1 MDPKLLKKHSSVAR
15 KHANNII
22 ITGAREKTETGFK
35 VPGHSGKDF
44 ETFAETLLPGTAS
57 ALCRHPKKDRVVR
70 ILAGGGY
77 VILDDGT
84 SDPEDK
90 RIHPGDEVILR
101 AGVSYRFAT
110 TSGESLEMHV
120 SQGSKYD
127 ARLEILEEASA
138 TVEVTPGL
146 LNPAERAASAPPGMS
161 LRRGSKAKQQ
171 QLSNSGNRSVK
182 PAGQIDISAAAGTSA
197 TAEMNVRP
205 SMGRFSDE
213 GAG

>member
-15 KHANNII
+15 KHANNIV

-35 VPGHSGKDF
+35 VPGHSGKSF

-57 ALCRHPKKDRVVR
+57 PLYCHPKKDRVVR
-70 ILAGGGY
+70 VLAGGGY
-77 VILDDGT
+77 VILDDG
-84 SDPEDK
+84 SGDPVDK
-90 RIHPGDEVILR
+90 RIHPGDEVILK

-120 SQGSKYD
+120 SQGSKYA
-127 ARLEILEEASA
+127 ARLEILEEASSTA
-138 TVEVTPGL
+138 EVTPGL
-146 LNPAERAASAPPGMS
+146 LNPAERAVSAVPGVS

-171 QLSNSGNRSVK
+171 QLSNSGNRAVK
-182 PAGQIDISAAAGTSA
+182 PAGQVDIAAAAGTSA
-197 TAEMNVRP
+197 TEVMNVRP
-205 SMGRFSDE
+205 SMGRFSEE